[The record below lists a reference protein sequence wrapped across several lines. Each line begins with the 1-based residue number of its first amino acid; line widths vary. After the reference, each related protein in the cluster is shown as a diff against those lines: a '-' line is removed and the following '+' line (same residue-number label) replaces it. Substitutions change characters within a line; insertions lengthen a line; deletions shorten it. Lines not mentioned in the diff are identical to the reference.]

1 MQLEALNEKGK
12 IRGHSNCYKTED
24 YVKEAS
30 KLLETQGIKDP
41 LKSEIL
47 NIISRRRAY
56 YEGPGSYISPTPY
69 GRFFEK
75 DGQIVE
81 VDLIEKMRGHCS
93 IFQDELRAPKM
104 SASAEIF
111 NILNDINNL
120 TVQGRKVTQQEKEK
134 LFEHLSEKNS
144 LTLKSIAKI
153 LEIPEQEITGYR
165 IDKNEKPVFTELK
178 GYKKIKK
185 LFKKDGRILSL
196 QDYEMIDF
204 IVEIVTKKKGIG
216 ERTEA
221 LSTSPFSLSNSLIEN
236 LANIND
242 ISGYHSLSFKALRL
256 LNEELF
262 KTSKNQMQ
270 LIHELE
276 LFENNRIS
284 QKGKKNIAP
293 NSEAILSPVA
303 KRAQNEAI
311 KVVNLL
317 RKKYGEF
324 DSIVIETTR
333 DKNSEEK
340 KKRIN
345 DSQKRFE
352 NEKKQI
358 DQLLKDRGF
367 DPDKVKGKVRT
378 KIRLYQQQECKSAY
392 TLQPLDLDRI
402 IKDDKYTE
410 IDHIIP
416 ISISLDDSLNNKV
429 LALHSENHV
438 KGNLTPFMAFH
449 LGKFNGMGA
458 NYQEFKSA
466 VLNNKNIPYLK
477 RLNLLNEEDITK
489 FTVIEKFINRNL
501 VDTSYA
507 TRTIMNTLQDY
518 FKDNEIK
525 TNIFTVKGKTTDW
538 FRRRIHLEKDRDED
552 YFHHAI
558 DALIVASVSKQPLL
572 RKYLIKYDF
581 EDLYNEITGEIKR
594 IPEDSDFLDEGFI
607 QYILNL
613 KTIYEES
620 NHYYKGVTDKSEMT
634 FQPIKISHKI
644 NTKPNRQIADETIY
658 SAKIKN
664 GEEILIERIKD
675 IYDPKEKAAKR
686 LVEDI
691 LNHDT
696 EKYLMQQKDPK
707 TFEEIERV
715 VQNHYETFKDDGE
728 TYKKDTKNGKTK
740 IILKGVNPLSKYKEE
755 FGPVYK
761 YSKSGHGPAIISM
774 KYESE
779 KLGNHWDISSHYDV
793 KNKKV
798 ILKQIS
804 PYRTDFYQ
812 CQDGKFRFVTVR
824 YTNVAYEKNKSKF
837 VIDKEWYALEKKKKR
852 IDDDAKFLFSL
863 HRDELIGI
871 AKDEGKAFIYDES
884 TENKGEK
891 RYHDGVHQEILKFT
905 ATNNDLANKIEVK
918 PIFTYCKKQL
928 KVSIIGVKS
937 LAKYSTDVLGNLYRV
952 TENEL
957 KLEFE

>member
-1 MQLEALNEKGK
+1 
-12 IRGHSNCYKTED
+12 
-24 YVKEAS
+24 
-30 KLLETQGIKDP
+30 
-41 LKSEIL
+41 
-47 NIISRRRAY
+47 
-56 YEGPGSYISPTPY
+56 
-69 GRFFEK
+69 
-75 DGQIVE
+75 
-81 VDLIEKMRGHCS
+81 
-93 IFQDELRAPKM
+93 
-104 SASAEIF
+104 
-111 NILNDINNL
+111 
-120 TVQGRKVTQQEKEK
+120 
-134 LFEHLSEKNS
+134 
-144 LTLKSIAKI
+144 
-153 LEIPEQEITGYR
+153 
-165 IDKNEKPVFTELK
+165 
-178 GYKKIKK
+178 
-185 LFKKDGRILSL
+185 
-196 QDYEMIDF
+196 MIDF
-204 IVEIVTKKKGIG
+204 IVEIVTKKKGIE
-216 ERTEA
+216 ERIEA
-221 LSTSPFSLSNSLIEN
+221 LKTSPYSLSKSLIQK
-236 LANIND
+236 LAMIND
-242 ISGYHSLSFKALRL
+242 ITGYHSLSFKALRL
-256 LNEELF
+256 LNEELY

-276 LFENNRIS
+276 LIENNRVS
-284 QKGKKNIAP
+284 QKGKKNIIP

-311 KVVNLL
+311 KVVNSL

-324 DSIVIETTR
+324 ASIVIETTR

-345 DSQKRFE
+345 NKQKNFE

-358 DQLLKDRGF
+358 DQLLKDRGY
-367 DPDKVKGKVRT
+367 DPEKVKGKVRT

-402 IKDDKYTE
+402 IRDDKYTE

-429 LALHSENHV
+429 LALHSENQV

-449 LGKFNGMGA
+449 SGKFKGMGA

-466 VLNNKNIPYLK
+466 ISNNKNISYLK

-489 FTVIEKFINRNL
+489 FAVIEKFINRNL

-518 FKDNEIK
+518 FKDNGIE

-538 FRRRIHLEKDRDED
+538 FRKKIHLEKDRDED
-552 YFHHAI
+552 YLHHAV
-558 DALIVASVSKQPLL
+558 DALIVASVSQQPLL
-572 RKYLIKYDF
+572 KKYLIKYDF
-581 EDLYNEITGEIKR
+581 KDLYNEITGEIKQ
-594 IPEDSDFLDEGFI
+594 IPDDSDFIDEGFI

-620 NHYYKGVTDKSEMT
+620 NLYYEGGVDKAEMI
-634 FQPIKISHKI
+634 FSPIKISHKI

-658 SAKIKN
+658 SAKIQN
-664 GEEILIERIKD
+664 GEEILIEKIKD

-686 LVEDI
+686 LIEDI

-696 EKYLMQQKDPK
+696 EKYLMKQKDPK
-707 TFEEIERV
+707 TFEEIEKI
-715 VQNHYETFKDDGE
+715 VQNHYESFKSDDKTYNKE
-728 TYKKDTKNGKTK
+728 TKRGQIR
-740 IILKGVNPLSKYKEE
+740 IILKGNNPLAQYKEE
-755 FGPVYK
+755 FGQIHK
-761 YSKSGHGPAIISM
+761 YSKSGNGPAIVSM

-779 KLGNHWDISSHYDV
+779 KLGNHLDISSKYTV

-824 YTNVAYEKNKSKF
+824 YTNVAYEKSRSKF
-837 VIDKEWYALEKKKKR
+837 VIDKEWYTLEMKKKK
-852 IDDDAKFLFSL
+852 IDKDARFLFSL

-871 AKDEGKAFIYDES
+871 VKEEGKGFIYDES

-905 ATNNDLANKIEVK
+905 ATNNDVNNTIEVK
-918 PIFTYCKKQL
+918 PIYTYCKKQL
-928 KVSIIGVKS
+928 MVSIMGVKS
-937 LAKYSTDVLGNLYRV
+937 LSKYSTDVLGNLYRV